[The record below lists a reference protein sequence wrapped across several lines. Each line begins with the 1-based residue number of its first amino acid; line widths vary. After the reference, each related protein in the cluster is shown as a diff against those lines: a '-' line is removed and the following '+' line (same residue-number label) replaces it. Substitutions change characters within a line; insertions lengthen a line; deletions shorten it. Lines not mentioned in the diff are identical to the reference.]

1 LKLFSKPFALS
12 ILLFAFLFLL
22 TINGCKEPTE
32 PVTGNVTIAVE
43 DASCTEVWLA
53 VNTGNIQ
60 LPGQFVLYENNTRKT
75 EITFTQRDTVI
86 VIENLLPKQNYS
98 YKLMNSNNVSN
109 ETLAITMDTT
119 TYNFNWETIE
129 FGGQASSIL
138 FDVAIIDENNIWA
151 VGDIY
156 TEDSQTY
163 DSLGNWIDAYNAVHW
178 NGVKWELKRIPT
190 IICGVNT
197 PVFAP
202 LNSVIA
208 FDANSIFFTDGG
220 EVIYFNGLTY
230 KQDCSINSLL
240 TGKINKLWGKSSND
254 LYAVGNLGN
263 IAHWNGSRWT
273 KIESGTT
280 LNIYDIYEGS
290 DGNPVA
296 IATNTDGAGN
306 ENLLLT
312 IDSKTKTVTGTKID
326 TPVYSMIRYLNINK
340 RKHYLC
346 GAGVYSSTTLKNK
359 NWKKENTL
367 NYYTTGISGGEY
379 NSIICS
385 GVYGYIGY
393 WNGKRWINTF
403 YPGMGA
409 YPGGYSR
416 VVKKGDIVVMTGQVD
431 KYQGINQHSAIITW
445 GQNN

>member
-1 LKLFSKPFALS
+1 MSLNFITKLLVLLLLP
-12 ILLFAFLFLL
+12 LLFTAVSC
-22 TINGCKEPTE
+22 NKPTE
-32 PVTGNVTIAVE
+32 PTTGNVTITVE

-53 VNTGNIQ
+53 VNAGNIS
-60 LPGQFVLYENNTRKT
+60 LPGNFILYENNTRKT
-75 EITFTQRDTVI
+75 EITLTQRETVI

-178 NGVKWELKRIPT
+178 NGVKWELKRIYFPS
-190 IICGVNT
+190 ICGSNNKT
-197 PVFAP
+197 PYPAK
-202 LNSVIA
+202 
-208 FDANSIFFTDGG
+208 SIISFTDGQIWISSTG
-220 EVIYFNGLTY
+220 DKIARLQNGIQVDNFCLP
-230 KQDCSINSLL
+230 SNVSML
-240 TGKINKLWGKSSND
+240 INKLWGKSSND

-296 IATNTDGAGN
+296 IATNTGGAGN

-312 IDSKTKTVTGTKID
+312 IDAKTKTVTGTKID
-326 TPVYSMIRYLNINK
+326 TPVYSMVRYLNINK

>member
-1 LKLFSKPFALS
+1 
-12 ILLFAFLFLL
+12 
-22 TINGCKEPTE
+22 
-32 PVTGNVTIAVE
+32 
-43 DASCTEVWLA
+43 
-53 VNTGNIQ
+53 
-60 LPGQFVLYENNTRKT
+60 
-75 EITFTQRDTVI
+75 
-86 VIENLLPKQNYS
+86 
-98 YKLMNSNNVSN
+98 MNSNNVSN
-109 ETLAITMDTT
+109 EALAITMDTT

-129 FGGQASSIL
+129 FGGKASSVL
-138 FDVAIIDENNIWA
+138 EDVAIIDENNIWA

-178 NGVKWELKRIPT
+178 NGVKWELKRILFYS
-190 IICGVNT
+190 ICGQSYLGVLPAKSIHYFDNQNIVISSGSQIAYLKNGVQIKT
-197 PVFAP
+197 ECLPV
-202 LNSVIA
+202 SVYRI
-208 FDANSIFFTDGG
+208 
-220 EVIYFNGLTY
+220 
-230 KQDCSINSLL
+230 
-240 TGKINKLWGKSSND
+240 WGKSLSD
-254 LYAVGNLGN
+254 YYVVGYRGG

-296 IATNTDGAGN
+296 IATNTSGGGN
-306 ENLLLT
+306 ANLLLK
-312 IDSKTKTVTGTKID
+312 IDAKTKTVATTKID
-326 TPVYSMIRYLNINK
+326 TPFYSAVRYFNIK
-340 RKHYLC
+340 GRKHYLS

-367 NYYTTGISGGEY
+367 AYYTTGISGTDY

-393 WNGKRWINTF
+393 WNGYRWINTF

-445 GQNN
+445 GQN